1 MSRSLELVF
10 KPERQTCYLT
20 IVRNGDYG
28 ISLGRNHE
36 ILFDLGFV
44 FTHYAKEP
52 YKPGKNNH
60 LVISA
65 DKYTTFFYLNGEFDS
80 MVSGSCVQDI
90 FESGTVGSPEYKG
103 DISRFCVYQ
112 NTLSEEDVVTM
123 YTATLPKARTSSHL
137 IVPEG
142 YSYGCDRLHD
152 IRSGPS
158 AKKEEKDEH
167 EERLYKLY
175 KKGLDLL

>member
-1 MSRSLELVF
+1 MF
-10 KPERQTCYLT
+10 K
-20 IVRNGDYG
+20 
-28 ISLGRNHE
+28 
-36 ILFDLGFV
+36 LGFGHW
-44 FTHYAKEP
+44 TQRDYEI
-52 YKPGKNNH
+52 GKNNH

-65 DKYTTFFYLNGEFDS
+65 DEHTTFFYLNGEFDS
-80 MVSGSCVQDI
+80 MVSKPCVQDI

-103 DISRFCVYQ
+103 EMASFWVYPRTFSAI
-112 NTLSEEDVVTM
+112 NVETM
-123 YTATLPKARTSSHL
+123 YNSALPKARTSISL
-137 IVPEG
+137 ILPEG
-142 YSYGCDRLHD
+142 YSYGWDGLSD

>member
-10 KPERQTCYLT
+10 KPERQTCYPT
-20 IVRNGDYG
+20 IVRSGDYG

-80 MVSGSCVQDI
+80 MVSGCAQGI

-103 DISRFCVYQ
+103 NISRFCVYQ
-112 NTLSEEDVVTM
+112 NTLSEVNV
-123 YTATLPKARTSSHL
+123 ATLYNSALPKARTSISL
-137 IVPEG
+137 ILPEG
-142 YSYGCDRLHD
+142 YSYGWDGLSD
-152 IRSGPS
+152 IRSGSS